1 MPRFDL
7 ATLARQA
14 RPGGR
19 KRSITLKEIAPPAI
33 LATDLYRAAYKPVI
47 DVWRQSLPRI
57 DAAYARALGELVT
70 DDANDVN
77 AEVESVA
84 QDVSRLLILLTP
96 RVREWAIKVENYVRK
111 SWAGTV
117 KSATG
122 VDLTTILT
130 TGDVTA
136 PLEQHIQWNTDLIAD
151 VSGQVRQ
158 RVSNS
163 VYSGLTER
171 RPARDV
177 AREIN
182 EATDLGRDRSQ
193 RIASDQLGKLSGS
206 LAEQRQRDAGIE
218 IVIWRHSR
226 KLHPR
231 ARHAA
236 RDQKKYR
243 LDGYTAVDGSETVPP
258 DDWVQRQPYCGCRT
272 QAWIDLLDEV

>member
-14 RPGGR
+14 RPGSR
-19 KRSITLKEIAPPAI
+19 KRSITLREIAPPAV
-33 LATDLYRAAYKPVI
+33 LATDLYRTCYKPVI
-47 DVWRQSLPRI
+47 DVWKAALPRI
-57 DAAYARALGELVT
+57 LDAYERSLSEMTLDSPA
-70 DDANDVN
+70 DVN
-77 AEVESVA
+77 AEVESA
-84 QDVSRLLILLTP
+84 ANEATRLILLLTP
-96 RVREWAIKVENYVRK
+96 RVREWALKVESFVRK
-111 SWAGTV
+111 AWTGTV
-117 KSATG
+117 KSSTG

-171 RPARDV
+171 KPARDV

-236 RDQKKYR
+236 RDGKKYR
-243 LDGYTAVDGSETVPP
+243 LDGYKAVEGGEVVPP

-272 QAWIDLLDEV
+272 QAWIDLLDEL